1 MSESV
6 WKKYFGENTEIATI
20 PFGNGHI
27 NDTYLVDIVGKKE
40 KYILQKINTNVFP
53 DPDGIVL
60 THRRLQELIFA
71 GERPYSIA
79 RIYPNL
85 NGEYLTRDETGGCWR
100 MTAYIDGSF
109 TIDTVE
115 TEWQAFETGAAFG
128 WFAKTC
134 SVLNPADFR
143 EAIKNFHNLSFRLG
157 QLHQAI
163 ADDSAKRLRS
173 IPEIIAFYKERENR
187 MQQIQNLVDQGKIPT
202 RIVHNDTKINNL
214 LFVEN
219 KAKVI
224 IDLDTVGPGILYYD
238 YGDALRTSAC
248 TTREDEQDLTKV
260 DFNLVAFEQFSKA
273 YLQQLGSILTKEE
286 KENFHLAPVLLTYI
300 MGIRFLADYLNGDTY
315 YKTAYPEHNLVRSK
329 VQMQL
334 IKAIE
339 KRENEMIRIIREEL
353 ENLEI

>member
-1 MSESV
+1 MVNEIFE
-6 WKKYFGENTEIATI
+6 KYFGNNFSARAI

-27 NDTYLVDIVGKKE
+27 NDTYLVDIEGKEE

-53 DPDGIVL
+53 DPDGIVI

-85 NGEYLTRDETGGCWR
+85 DGGYLTRDETGGCWR
-100 MTAYIDGSF
+100 MTAYIDGSY

-115 TEWQAFETGAAFG
+115 TEWQAHETGAAFG
-128 WFAKTC
+128 WFAKKC
-134 SVLNPADFR
+134 NVLKPGDFR
-143 EAIKNFHNLSFRLG
+143 EAIKNFHNLPFRIS

-163 ADDSAKRLRS
+163 ADDKANRLYM
-173 IPEIIAFYKERENR
+173 IPEIIAFYDEREER
-187 MQQIQNLVDQGKIPT
+187 MQHIQELVDTGKIPV

-214 LFVEN
+214 LFVGN

-248 TTREDEQDLTKV
+248 TTKEDEQDLTRV
-260 DFNLVAFEQFSKA
+260 DFNMNAFEQFSKA
-273 YLQQLGSILTKEE
+273 YLHQVSSILTKEE
-286 KENFHLAPVLLTYI
+286 EENFHLAPVLLTYI
-300 MGIRFLADYLNGDTY
+300 MGIRFLTDYLNGDTY
-315 YKTAYPEHNLVRSK
+315 YKTSYPEHNLVRSK

-339 KRENEMIRIIREEL
+339 KRENQMIQMIRAMI
-353 ENLEI
+353 

>member
-1 MSESV
+1 MV
-6 WKKYFGENTEIATI
+6 NKVVKKYFGSDQEVHAI

-27 NDTYLVDIVGKKE
+27 NDTYRLDLPGKEE
-40 KYILQKINTNVFP
+40 KYILQRINTNVFP
-53 DPDGIVL
+53 DPEGIIL
-60 THRRLQELIFA
+60 THLRLQELILA
-71 GERPYSIA
+71 GKNPYSIA
-79 RIYPNL
+79 RIYPNAV
-85 NGEYLTRDETGGCWR
+85 GEYLTRDETGGCWR
-100 MTAYIDGSF
+100 MTAYIEGSY

-115 TEWQAFETGAAFG
+115 NGWQAYETGEAFG

-134 SVLNPADFR
+134 SVLDPAGFR
-143 EAIKNFHNLSFRLG
+143 EAIKDFHNLSFRLG

-163 ADDSAKRLRS
+163 ANDRAKRLQS
-173 IPEIIAFYKERENR
+173 IPGVIAFYSERENR
-187 MQQIQNLVDQGKIPT
+187 MQQIQLLVDQGKIPT

-214 LFVEN
+214 LFVGN

-238 YGDALRTSAC
+238 YGDALRTSAS

-260 DFNLVAFEQFSKA
+260 DFNMDAFGQFSKA
-273 YLQQLGSILTKEE
+273 YLQQVSGILTDEE

-315 YKTAYPEHNLVRSK
+315 YKTAYTEHNLVRSS

-334 IKAIE
+334 IRAIE
-339 KRENEMIRIIREEL
+339 KNESEMIRIIRER
-353 ENLEI
+353 I